1 MKRLNKY
8 EDFHNQKWILGIN
21 ENIFDKIEGLVKG
34 KSDKGKIIDE
44 FLKKNGI
51 QPKGSVYMI
60 HFLGGA
66 EPGKK
71 ELSHPFDYLNYTPG
85 KAKVTEGV
93 LELVAEDAKKLQTPD
108 TLSFLQVLEKDT
120 IATNWTFGLKQGCSV
135 KKADYEFDLSK
146 EVPTLMLK
154 ESMWSMTGQK
164 WNPTGEKEI
173 QLDEDIKELEND
185 VISFKTPMAMITLEQ
200 WVEKLNATG
209 WVKKDT
215 KYFEDYIN
223 K

>member
-1 MKRLNKY
+1 MK
-8 EDFHNQKWILGIN
+8 
-21 ENIFDKIEGLVKG
+21 
-34 KSDKGKIIDE
+34 
-44 FLKKNGI
+44 
-51 QPKGSVYMI
+51 PGS
-60 HFLGGA
+60 
-66 EPGKK
+66 
-71 ELSHPFDYLNYTPG
+71 
-85 KAKVTEGV
+85 
-93 LELVAEDAKKLQTPD
+93 
-108 TLSFLQVLEKDT
+108 
-120 IATNWTFGLKQGCSV
+120 SV

-173 QLDEDIKELEND
+173 QLDDDIKELEND
-185 VISFKTPMAMITLEQ
+185 AISFKTPMAMITLEQ